1 MNCDPDQSAD
11 TEVPHVTG
19 SASGRVAELSRLEP
33 GWLDGEGAGIGP
45 GVISLARTVDA
56 TLVGCRVASP
66 AIFATPG
73 AGVLFE
79 WQRPPWELSIE
90 VRPDLSLCLFQVH
103 ESAAM
108 APIVP
113 AADQPGLAAA
123 ITAMNG
129 MSPAS
134 HPAGQGMKPCQIQ

>member
-1 MNCDPDQSAD
+1 MNCEPDQSAAA

-19 SASGRVAELSRLEP
+19 PVSGRVAELSRLEP

-45 GVISLARTVDA
+45 GIISLARTVED
-56 TLVGCRVASP
+56 TLAGRGVASP
-66 AIFATPG
+66 AIFATPDG
-73 AGVLFE
+73 GVLFE

-108 APIVP
+108 APIES

-123 ITAMNG
+123 IAAMNG
-129 MSPAS
+129 MGHAG
-134 HPAGQGMKPCQIQ
+134 HPQRQG